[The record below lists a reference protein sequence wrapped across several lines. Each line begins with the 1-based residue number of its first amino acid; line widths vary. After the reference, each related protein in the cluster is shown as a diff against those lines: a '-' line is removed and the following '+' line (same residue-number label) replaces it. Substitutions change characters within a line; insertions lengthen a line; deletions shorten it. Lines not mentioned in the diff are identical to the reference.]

1 MNEFIVIFCT
11 ISSKDE
17 AKKIAQELV
26 QKKLAACVNIIE
38 GLTSVYEWKNELC
51 TENECLMIIKS
62 RKSLFEEIKNEDR
75 IFASIRGAGNNFHSG
90 NRRPGQLSKLDAR
103 KHKIIFFKI
112 KVDLGQR

>member
-11 ISSKDE
+11 ISSKND

-62 RKSLFEEIKNEDR
+62 KRALFEEIKKEIVSLHPYEVPEIISLPITDGLDTYLNW
-75 IFASIRGAGNNFHSG
+75 I
-90 NRRPGQLSKLDAR
+90 SKNT
-103 KHKIIFFKI
+103 K
-112 KVDLGQR
+112 